1 MNFNRH
7 SETTDINIVQKTSSE
22 PTFPYGQMQL
32 TLWEAAYDIFVL
44 QFRPKKQQ
52 FMVDLPTP

>member
-32 TLWEAAYDIFVL
+32 TL
-44 QFRPKKQQ
+44 
-52 FMVDLPTP
+52 